1 MGQSFWRLDSVTRGA
16 NNLNMDKQNKRCFYI
31 LVPVYN
37 VEKYIVECIE
47 SVLNQIYKNWKLI
60 LVDDGSTDLSGNI
73 CDKYGDGNCKISVI
87 HKPNG
92 GSLSARQ
99 AARNYLFEQG
109 GNENDYALYL
119 DSDDLLESDALYEIN
134 NIIESTG
141 SDLIVYKYRRFVE
154 SKELPEIDNQN
165 RSYEII
171 EDKAILY
178 KKVFT
183 DAGYNSLCRKAIKI
197 NLVGEEDYSEYFQIE
212 HSEDLLQ
219 SILLY
224 KNAKRVLFSEAE
236 LYRYRMNPTSIT
248 HTVTYENFQVSST
261 VRNEVLSFLKKENIW
276 TESDYVYYFTYC
288 KACLK
293 NDVRLIAGFKTHK
306 KNRFKLFDD
315 ILADNYYKMV
325 LKYTKKKDCILNSLK
340 RKNYNTV
347 LFICSLY
354 RVAAAVKRI
363 FRK

>member
-1 MGQSFWRLDSVTRGA
+1 MMND
-16 NNLNMDKQNKRCFYI
+16 NNERIFYI

-47 SVLNQIYKNWKLI
+47 SVLKQTYTKWNLI
-60 LVDDGSTDLSGNI
+60 LVDDGSTDLSGAI
-73 CDKYGDGNCKISVI
+73 CDKYANGNRKISVI
-87 HKPNG
+87 HKQNG

-99 AARNYLFEQG
+99 AARNYLFDKG
-109 GNENDYALYL
+109 LSENCYVLYL
-119 DSDDLLESDALYEIN
+119 DSDDLLESEALYEIN
-134 NIIESTG
+134 DMIESTG
-141 SDLIVYKYRRFVE
+141 SDLIIYKYRRF
-154 SKELPEIDNQN
+154 KENEKLFKIDNQS
-165 RSYEII
+165 RSFEII
-171 EDKAILY
+171 EDKAVLY
-178 KKVFT
+178 KKVFVN
-183 DAGYNSLCRKAIKI
+183 DGFNSLCRKAINISLLENK
-197 NLVGEEDYSEYFQIE
+197 DYKDFFSVVYG
-212 HSEDLLQ
+212 EDLLQ
-219 SILLY
+219 SIPLY

-340 RKNYNTV
+340 KKNYNTV

>member
-1 MGQSFWRLDSVTRGA
+1 MND
-16 NNLNMDKQNKRCFYI
+16 NNERIFYI

-47 SVLNQIYKNWKLI
+47 SVLKQTYTKWNLI
-60 LVDDGSTDLSGNI
+60 LVDDGSTDLSGAI
-73 CDKYGDGNCKISVI
+73 CDKYANGNRKISVI
-87 HKPNG
+87 HKQNG

-99 AARNYLFEQG
+99 AARNYLLDKG
-109 GNENDYALYL
+109 LSENCYVLYL
-119 DSDDLLESDALYEIN
+119 DSDDLLEREALYEIN
-134 NIIESTG
+134 DMIESTG
-141 SDLIVYKYRRFVE
+141 SDLIIYKYRRF
-154 SKELPEIDNQN
+154 KENEKLFKIDNQS
-165 RSYEII
+165 RSFEII
-171 EDKAILY
+171 EDKAVLY
-178 KKVFT
+178 KKVFVN
-183 DAGYNSLCRKAIKI
+183 DGFNSLCRKAINISLLENK
-197 NLVGEEDYSEYFQIE
+197 DYKDFFSVVYG
-212 HSEDLLQ
+212 EDLLQ
-219 SILLY
+219 SIPLY

-340 RKNYNTV
+340 KKNYNTV